1 MKGRLQPLERELK
14 SLEREVPL
22 LPASN
27 VASRVI
33 RGPTVTGS
41 VVSKI
46 TCYTCGEEGNKS
58 PQCPKNLKS
67 DKVSSREGKTKPV
80 KRIWRSQSNCVQLE
94 GVVNGQ
100 KAQVLLDSGA
110 AISVVP
116 EDMVAPNQ
124 MSGKNVAVRPFGAKT
139 PMLLPTAEIA
149 FQIGELNRVESVAVA
164 PMLEGA
170 ESEVLCSLDLQSKRG
185 LELVLLANGVEQ
197 KEVLRVTTRAQ
208 AKADGQEEEEEVA
221 AVAKD
226 KPKTK
231 PLVVIEPNGQDVINE
246 PREEEESEVS
256 VQEVLCR
263 QDEEFGKN
271 LCILEDASEEEEEE
285 LYRMREESEGGV
297 DIVIPPVKPVRHSR
311 VHLIEETKTDP
322 SLQPWRELATKKE
335 RGLVW
340 RDGLMFQSVT
350 TQVLESAFV
359 LVLPKS
365 FRTKVLGLAHDN
377 LGHMGARR
385 VKAILKARFSWP
397 GMGQDV
403 VDYCRS
409 CPSCQTCAKN
419 PARKVPLMERKVMSE
434 PFEVMGFDIVGPMPK
449 GRGGCMYLLT
459 AICTATRWPE
469 AIPLRSI
476 SARSVAVGMLEIF
489 SRTGIPLQL
498 VTDQGTQ
505 FVGAVMKNLCSS
517 LHIDKIKTT
526 PYHPEGN
533 GVVERMHGTL
543 GAMLT
548 KAAKAGQDWVGQI
561 PFALFALRA
570 APNRDTQYST
580 FELVYGRRIRTP
592 LDIVHQGWAE
602 LEFEQLNVEEWAQWL
617 VEKLEVWHDVMRNR
631 GEEASRKRKIGFDK
645 KTVNRE
651 LEEGDMV
658 LCRIPGM
665 TPKLEEAWHGP
676 YPVIGKLNRVDYKV
690 DVGKGQHKVLH
701 INKLKKYWVRE
712 AEIMRIVVVAED
724 FDEEEAIGTK
734 VAGRCLEFRE
744 EHVKELQKEFPDV
757 FDSKPGRTGVCKLVI
772 QTGEAPPIASMPYR
786 VPDKLKEGVKQ
797 EVEKLVELGVVVAST
812 SPWASPIVPVPKQD
826 GALRL
831 CIDYR
836 KLNSITQPDPYYMVT
851 LDEILERVGGSKCVS
866 KIDLC
871 KGFYQIEVEEESVAK
886 TAFVTPFGKFEFKR
900 MPFGLRN
907 APSIFQRTMEIVLRV
922 LQLGSTLYR
931 RYSCVLCQWRGT
943 WEASEASVGSIERE
957 WINSKH

>member
-1 MKGRLQPLERELK
+1 M
-14 SLEREVPL
+14 
-22 LPASN
+22 
-27 VASRVI
+27 
-33 RGPTVTGS
+33 
-41 VVSKI
+41 
-46 TCYTCGEEGNKS
+46 
-58 PQCPKNLKS
+58 
-67 DKVSSREGKTKPV
+67 
-80 KRIWRSQSNCVQLE
+80 
-94 GVVNGQ
+94 
-100 KAQVLLDSGA
+100 
-110 AISVVP
+110 
-116 EDMVAPNQ
+116 
-124 MSGKNVAVRPFGAKT
+124 
-139 PMLLPTAEIA
+139 
-149 FQIGELNRVESVAVA
+149 
-164 PMLEGA
+164 
-170 ESEVLCSLDLQSKRG
+170 
-185 LELVLLANGVEQ
+185 
-197 KEVLRVTTRAQ
+197 
-208 AKADGQEEEEEVA
+208 A

-271 LCILEDASEEEEEE
+271 LCIVEDASEEEEEE

-459 AICTATRWPE
+459 AICMATRWPE

-570 APNRDTQYST
+570 APNSDTQYSP

-690 DVGKGQHKVLH
+690 DVGKGRYKVLH
-701 INKLKKYWVRE
+701 INNLKKYWVRE

-724 FDEEEAIGTK
+724 FDEDEAIGTK
-734 VAGRCLEFRE
+734 VAGRCSEFRE
-744 EHVKELQKEFPDV
+744 EHVKELQEEFPDV

-772 QTGEAPPIASMPYR
+772 QTGEAPPIALMPYR
-786 VPDKLKEGVKQ
+786 VPRKE
-797 EVEKLVELGVVVAST
+797 SN
-812 SPWASPIVPVPKQD
+812 
-826 GALRL
+826 
-831 CIDYR
+831 R
-836 KLNSITQPDPYYMVT
+836 K
-851 LDEILERVGGSKCVS
+851 
-866 KIDLC
+866 
-871 KGFYQIEVEEESVAK
+871 
-886 TAFVTPFGKFEFKR
+886 
-900 MPFGLRN
+900 
-907 APSIFQRTMEIVLRV
+907 
-922 LQLGSTLYR
+922 
-931 RYSCVLCQWRGT
+931 WR
-943 WEASEASVGSIERE
+943 S
-957 WINSKH
+957 